1 MRKRL
6 IFILMMTMP
15 IMAFA
20 QFKTQAKNQSFT
32 DRLISS
38 SGLSFLGFDPSRF
51 SMSQSYSMSYA
62 TIGGQGFSQGLYLN
76 TLRYQ
81 FAIPLTVSLQV
92 GLAHQP
98 FAISGVSPMM
108 NDGIFVSGAQ
118 LRYQPTK
125 NTVIQ
130 LDFRQAPYSGYSRY
144 SMFQPG
150 FDFTE

>member
-1 MRKRL
+1 MKK
-6 IFILMMTMP
+6 ISVFILMMMP
-15 IMAFA
+15 MMVFA
-20 QFKTQAKNQSFT
+20 QFKTQAKNQGFT

-38 SGLSFLGFDPSRF
+38 SGLGFLGLDPSRF

-62 TIGGQGFSQGLYLN
+62 DIGGRGFSQGLYLN

-81 FAIPLTVSLQV
+81 FAIPLTVSLQL

-98 FAISGVSPMM
+98 FGISGVSPMM
-108 NDGIFVSGAQ
+108 NDGLFVSGAQ
-118 LRYQPTK
+118 LRYQPSK
-125 NTVIQ
+125 NTLIQ

-150 FDFTE
+150 FEFTEY